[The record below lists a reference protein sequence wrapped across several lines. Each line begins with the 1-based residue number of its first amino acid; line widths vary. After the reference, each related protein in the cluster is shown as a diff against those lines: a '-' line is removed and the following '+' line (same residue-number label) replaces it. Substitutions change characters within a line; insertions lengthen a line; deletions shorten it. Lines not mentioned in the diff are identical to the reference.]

1 MTRRSFLSATAIA
14 VTPLSATS
22 RVRVETIKT
31 ISQQPEY
38 YHGWPTLVRRKNGQ
52 LIVAYSGGREDHV
65 CPFGRV
71 EIIRSSDNGESWS
84 WPEIVMDS
92 PIDDRDAG
100 LCETADGTLL
110 LTTFTSLAFQETRK
124 RSASWPADKI
134 ARWDAVN
141 RRASNADFESL
152 LGTWMLRSTDG
163 GLSWSKPYR
172 VPLNSPHGPSV
183 IANGRLLYAG
193 KQLWETGKKVG
204 VCESTDDGKSWKWL
218 SDIPTRP
225 GDTAVEYHELHQ
237 VQAAEGKLI
246 VHIRNHSAQNHR
258 ETLQCESRDRG
269 KSWSVPKTIGVWGL
283 PSHLLRLRDGGLLMS
298 YGYRRAP
305 FGNQARI
312 SRDGGSTWSEPVT
325 ISEDGIGGDLGYPS
339 TVELA
344 DGKLLTVWYEL
355 RKDSPR
361 SVLRMARWSLQS

>member
-1 MTRRSFLSATAIA
+1 M
-14 VTPLSATS
+14 
-22 RVRVETIKT
+22 
-31 ISQQPEY
+31 
-38 YHGWPTLVRRKNGQ
+38 
-52 LIVAYSGGREDHV
+52 

-225 GDTAVEYHELHQ
+225 ATLLSNITNCTRCRQRKASSSSISGTTAHRITEKPFSANRAI
-237 VQAAEGKLI
+237 AASRGVYRK
-246 VHIRNHSAQNHR
+246 RSAF
-258 ETLQCESRDRG
+258 
-269 KSWSVPKTIGVWGL
+269 
-283 PSHLLRLRDGGLLMS
+283 GGCPPIYCAFVMEV
-298 YGYRRAP
+298 
-305 FGNQARI
+305 F
-312 SRDGGSTWSEPVT
+312 
-325 ISEDGIGGDLGYPS
+325 
-339 TVELA
+339 
-344 DGKLLTVWYEL
+344 
-355 RKDSPR
+355 
-361 SVLRMARWSLQS
+361 